1 MTSST
6 KPNTVKISHHINVE
20 IPDEVEA
27 LEAINFLKELKAALR
42 SRGWQG
48 NIRSRLVVGGV
59 DETEDRHN
67 EN

>member
-1 MTSST
+1 MTMSNS
-6 KPNTVKISHHINVE
+6 VKISHQVNVE

-27 LEAINFLKELKAALR
+27 IEAINFIKELKWALR

-59 DETEDRHN
+59 DETQDRHS